1 MLTLAVD
8 SALELRQLEGGEAAL
23 LFALTEKNR
32 TYLRRWLP
40 WLDDATDV
48 ADSRAFIESGHE
60 RYANR
65 ESMELGVW
73 HRGTLVGMVS
83 FNQFAWGPRSGE
95 LGYWLDAEAQ
105 GSGLMTRGCRTL
117 IAHGF
122 AELDLHRVEIR
133 CAVDNLKSRAI
144 PERLGFR
151 REGQLREVEW
161 LYDHFV
167 DHVVYGLLAG
177 EGLR

>member
-1 MLTLAVD
+1 MLTLVID

-32 TYLRRWLP
+32 PYLRRWLP
-40 WLDDATDV
+40 WLDDTGDEE
-48 ADSRAFIESGHE
+48 DSRAFIESGHE

-65 ESMELGVW
+65 ESIELGVW
-73 HRGTLVGMVS
+73 HRGALIGMVA

-105 GSGLMTRGCRTL
+105 GAGLMTRTCRAMT
-117 IAHGF
+117 AHGF
-122 AELDLHRVEIR
+122 TELDLNRVEIR

-167 DHVVYGLLAG
+167 DHFVYGLLARDR
-177 EGLR
+177 LR